1 MYKIRFTQSYKKN
14 YRAIITQSLDTTP
27 LNKVVYRLE
36 NGIPLETTGK
46 DHALKGEFN
55 GLRECHVRSDWLLV
69 YSIQEEY
76 VTLVLIGTGTHSD
89 IFG

>member
-14 YRAIITQSLDTTP
+14 YRAIIKRGLDTAP
-27 LNKVVYRLE
+27 LDEVVYKLE
-36 NGIPLETTGK
+36 NGIPLEAARK
-46 DHALKGEFN
+46 DHALKGELN

-69 YSIQEEY
+69 YTIQEEY

>member
-1 MYKIRFTQSYKKN
+1 M
-14 YRAIITQSLDTTP
+14 
-27 LNKVVYRLE
+27 VYRLE
-36 NGIPLETTGK
+36 NGVPLEAAGK

-55 GLRECHVRSDWLLV
+55 GLRECHVRPDWLLV
-69 YSIQEEY
+69 YTIQEEY